1 MNRHAGTDSPE
12 PPTQPGGARDPATG
26 PGGLSL
32 LVVIPALNEERTVG
46 QVVRRVPREIPGI
59 GLVEVVVID
68 DGSEDRTAEEAERA
82 GARVI
87 RHPSTLGVGGA
98 FHSGVAYGLDHGA
111 DLIVSIDADGQ
122 FDPAG
127 IPTLIAPVVAGR
139 AEFATASRFKDRTLT
154 PEMPRVRLWGN
165 RLMSAFI
172 SHLTGQRFHDVS
184 CGMRCYG
191 RRAALQLY
199 LLARFTYTQEV
210 FLNLAYRQ
218 VPIVEVPIRVRGQR
232 EVGRSR
238 VAGNLWRYA
247 FRTAAIIVRSYRDYR
262 PLRFFGTLALGWL
275 TAAAGLGAFFALHYV
290 RTGQFWPHTWAG
302 VSAGACFGLAVLML
316 HLGVIGDMLNR
327 HRVYLEELLYRVRDG
342 AHPRRRPVTDNPGAV
357 EVRVPPELPR

>member
-1 MNRHAGTDSPE
+1 MSRQAGTGS
-12 PPTQPGGARDPATG
+12 PATA
-26 PGGLSL
+26 PPFNVVPTTTGLFL
-32 LVVIPALNEERTVG
+32 LIVIPALNEERTIG
-46 QVVRRVPREIPGI
+46 QVIRRVPRDIAGVGP
-59 GLVEVVVID
+59 VEVLVVD
-68 DGSEDRTAEEAERA
+68 DGSSDRTVDESERA

-87 RHPSTLGVGGA
+87 RHPTTRGVGGA

-122 FDPAG
+122 FDPAD

-139 AEFATASRFKDRTLT
+139 ANFATASRFKDPALT
-154 PEMPRVRLWGN
+154 PQMPRVRLWGN

-172 SHLTGQRFHDVS
+172 SHLTGQRFYDVS
-184 CGMRCYG
+184 CGMRCYD

-218 VPIVEVPIRVRGQR
+218 VPIVEVPIRVRGVR
-232 EVGRSR
+232 EFGRSR
-238 VAGNLWRYA
+238 VAGSLWRYA

-262 PLRFFGTLALGWL
+262 PLHFFGLIALGL
-275 TAAAGLGAFFALHYV
+275 LAVAAGLGGFFVLHYLS
-290 RTGQFWPHTWAG
+290 TGQFRPQTWAG

-327 HRVYLEELLYRVRDG
+327 HRVYLEELLYRVRD
-342 AHPRRRPVTDNPGAV
+342 AMPSSRKAATVSRDPVD
-357 EVRVPPELPR
+357 VRLRSESMD